1 MNREIM
7 FFVTRRNSGI
17 IFRKAHSS
25 ALGLNLSLVLA
36 ASVKLTGLWML
47 GGSSIFTHLAT
58 PVYHAVP
65 RTKMYFRGFLIVM
78 TTFLR
83 LGPPSTLLLGSD
95 EPAPR

>member
-1 MNREIM
+1 MI

-17 IFRKAHSS
+17 IFGKAHSS

-58 PVYHAVP
+58 SVYYAVL
-65 RTKMYFRGFLIVM
+65 RTKMYDSRLLIVV
-78 TTFLR
+78 TTLLR
-83 LGPPSTLLLGSD
+83 LGPPSTPLLRSD